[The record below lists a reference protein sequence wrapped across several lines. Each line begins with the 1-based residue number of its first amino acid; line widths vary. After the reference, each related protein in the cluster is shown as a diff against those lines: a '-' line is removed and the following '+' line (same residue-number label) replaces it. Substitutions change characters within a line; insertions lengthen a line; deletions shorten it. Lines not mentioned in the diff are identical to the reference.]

1 MALIAIAVG
10 VATIALRDPAA
21 SQLDQEAVRLAAL
34 LEGARAES
42 RASGV
47 AVRFELVN
55 EPPAEQ
61 SFRFVGLPST
71 EPLPTRWLAEGVSA
85 EIIGLRSLSLGP
97 EPLIGPQRIVLRLG
111 ERNLALATDGLG
123 PFAPVD
129 TPMTRP

>member
-1 MALIAIAVG
+1 M
-10 VATIALRDPAA
+10 ALRDPAA
-21 SQLDQEAVRLAAL
+21 SQLDHEAVRLAAL

-61 SFRFVGLPST
+61 SFRFVGLPSA

-85 EIIGLRSLSLGP
+85 DDLRNIAAATLEVTSPPSRASATISLAGAPSSLAGSS
-97 EPLIGPQRIVLRLG
+97 ITTSKMGS
-111 ERNLALATDGLG
+111 
-123 PFAPVD
+123 PV
-129 TPMTRP
+129 RKYNAI